1 MSSLSK
7 FLYEKS
13 LSGLGYVPT
22 AGQKEMFRVLSE
34 FMGGNPEENWLTVV
48 NGYAGTG
55 KTSALAAFI
64 SALKSIEYKYVLLA
78 PTGRAAKVLSNFT
91 GEKAS
96 TIHKCIY
103 IQKSM
108 VDGMGEFALNFKKA
122 SDTLFI
128 VDEVSLIPSASG
140 GDSFF
145 GSGDLLSD
153 LFQFVRRD
161 PSNRLILT
169 GDPAQ
174 LPPVG
179 MDCSPALDIDY
190 LQQFASEVKSV
201 RLTEVVRQ
209 ARQSGI
215 LANATSLREQIEAGD
230 LSDPFFETAEYS
242 DIEPVTGE
250 FLIEKISDSIEKYGE
265 ENVVILC
272 RSNMRANKYNQGI
285 RSSVLYKEEKL
296 CRGDRLMIV
305 KNCYQFKGKSEDLDF
320 IANGDIAELVHIGNY
335 EERYGFHF
343 AEATLSFPDHNNS
356 EVDAKIILDTLDS
369 TAPALGR
376 EEQSAL
382 YKGVAE
388 DYSDIK
394 DKRKRNRA
402 IREDPFYNALQIKY
416 ATAIT
421 AHKSQGGQWKCVFID
436 NILWREEIEIEDKK
450 WLYTALT
457 RGVDKVYLVNFNKKY
472 TDVV

>member
-1 MSSLSK
+1 MSSIAK
-7 FLYEKS
+7 FLYSRS
-13 LSGLGYVPT
+13 LSALGYDPT
-22 AGQKEMFRVLSE
+22 NGQREMLQTLAE
-34 FMGGNPEENWLTVV
+34 FIGGNAEEEWLTVV

-64 SALKSIEYKYVLLA
+64 SALKSIDYKYVLLA

-96 TIHKCIY
+96 TIHKYIY
-103 IQKSM
+103 KQKSL
-108 VDGMGEFALNFKKA
+108 VDGIGEFALNFKKNT
-122 SDTLFI
+122 DTLFI
-128 VDEVSLIPSASG
+128 VDEVSLISSASN
-140 GDSFF
+140 GDSLF

-153 LFQFVRRD
+153 LFQFVRSN

-190 LQQFASEVKSV
+190 LQQFTQNVKSV
-201 RLTEVVRQ
+201 YLTEVVRQ
-209 ARQSGI
+209 AEESGI

-230 LSDPFFETAEYS
+230 LCEPFFETMQYP
-242 DIEPVTGE
+242 DIEPITGE
-250 FLIEKISDSIEKYGE
+250 FLIEKLSDSIEEYGE
-265 ENVVILC
+265 DNVVVLC
-272 RSNMRANKYNQGI
+272 RSNIRANKYNQGI
-285 RSSVLYKEEKL
+285 RSSVLFKEEKL

-305 KNCYQFKGKSEDLDF
+305 KNCYQFKGKSEELDF

-343 AEATLSFPDHNNS
+343 AEATLSFPDYNNS
-356 EVDAKIILDTLDS
+356 EVDAKIILDTLDA
-369 TAPALGR
+369 TTPALGR
-376 EEQSAL
+376 DEQTAL
-382 YKGVAE
+382 YRNVAE

-394 DKRKRNRA
+394 DKRKRSKA
-402 IREDPFYNALQIKY
+402 IKEDPFFNALQIKY

-421 AHKSQGGQWKCVFID
+421 AHKSQGGQWKCVFVD
-436 NILWREEIEIEDKK
+436 NILWRDEIGIEDKK

-457 RGVDKVYLVNFNKKY
+457 RGVDKVYLVNFDKKY
-472 TDVV
+472 INE